1 MASVVFNP
9 IARFGGAVIN
19 VMLKLPFTVAG
30 CVVVQGGI
38 IRSRAGSMRFVRTKL
53 RDAFLLVPE
62 PARDDRGFFERTY
75 CEREFAAHGVD
86 CRFVQHSRSVS
97 RHRGTVR
104 GMHFQRHPHEEAKVV
119 SCGRGSIID
128 VIVDLRRASETF
140 GEWEAFEL
148 SAKNRHQLFVP
159 VGFAHGFQTL
169 SDDTEVDYLIS
180 NFYQPDA
187 SSGVRHD
194 DPALAITWPLPIS
207 VISDRDRNWALMAPA
222 DLSIA

>member
-1 MASVVFNP
+1 
-9 IARFGGAVIN
+9 
-19 VMLKLPFTVAG
+19 
-30 CVVVQGGI
+30 
-38 IRSRAGSMRFVRTKL
+38 MRFVRTKL

-75 CEREFAAHGVD
+75 CEREFSAHGID

-119 SCGRGSIID
+119 SCARGAIID
-128 VIVDLRRASETF
+128 VIVDLRRGSETF
-140 GEWEAFEL
+140 GKWEAFEL
-148 SAKNRHQLFVP
+148 SEENRHQLFVP

-169 SDDTEVDYLIS
+169 CDDTEVDYLIS

-194 DPALAITWPLPIS
+194 DPVLAIKWPLPIS
-207 VISDRDRNWALMAPA
+207 VISDRDRSWPLMAPA